1 MRDECLATVKHDLL
15 YYVAMENR
23 EFADLLFTLITTDS
37 DRHCMYTGLWTSGL
51 RQRLSEGLSSL
62 QTKYTKRKLKEWKKI
77 LVRTGQTLT
86 QAARSLSGLRFQEVD
101 EMPRHTAMSFKE
113 RIAEARRDKAGRKSE
128 QAKKRKKALARKKNR
143 LISLGLVN
151 KKPLS
156 EGENPLS
163 LGNGNSSSTV
173 DEHAHNFLDT
183 LLDLLELEGSQNVI
197 EAFSIGG
204 GT

>member
-1 MRDECLATVKHDLL
+1 M
-15 YYVAMENR
+15 
-23 EFADLLFTLITTDS
+23 
-37 DRHCMYTGLWTSGL
+37 
-51 RQRLSEGLSSL
+51 
-62 QTKYTKRKLKEWKKI
+62 
-77 LVRTGQTLT
+77 VRTGQTLT

-151 KKPLS
+151 KNPLS

-163 LGNGNSSSTV
+163 LGDGNSSSTV

-183 LLDLLELEGSQNVI
+183 LLDLLELEGSQGVV

-204 GT
+204 VT